1 MQLID
6 GHNRVID
13 YLRMSI
19 TDRCN
24 LRCRYCAPMAGRRH
38 MARPDILTYEELLQI
53 ARAAVSAGI
62 RKIRITGGEP
72 LVRKGIIG
80 FCRRLSAIEGLREL
94 GLTTNGILLK
104 DMAAP
109 LFEAGLRR
117 INVSLDTLHP
127 ERFQAITGFNRLNDV
142 LAGLEEARRVGFAP
156 VKLNVVVMRGINDD
170 EISRLAEL
178 TRDNPCH
185 VRFIE
190 LMPVKHWSPAVYQER
205 FMPMNEIMQRIP
217 ALESARADFA
227 MDKAGPARMGR
238 LPGAKG
244 RVGFIAPLSLHF
256 CSSCNRL
263 RTTVD
268 GKIRS
273 CLFSEDELDFKTP
286 LRNGASTFELIR
298 ILRRAVA
305 QKPRG
310 HHLGDTTR
318 SDHGLRARRAMY
330 AIGG

>member
-1 MQLID
+1 MKLID

-24 LRCRYCAPMAGRRH
+24 LRCRYCAPMDGRRH
-38 MARPDILTYEELLQI
+38 LARPDILTYEELLQI

-80 FCRRLSAIEGLREL
+80 FCRRLSAIEGLQDL
-94 GLTTNGILLK
+94 ALTTNGILLK
-104 DMAAP
+104 DMAEP

-117 INVSLDTLHP
+117 INVSLDTLRP
-127 ERFQAITGFNRLNDV
+127 ERFQAITGFNRLKDV

-156 VKLNVVVMRGINDD
+156 LKLNVVVMRGINDD
-170 EISRLAEL
+170 EIPRLSEL
-178 TRDNPCH
+178 TRDNRCH

-190 LMPVKHWSPAVYQER
+190 LMPVAHWSPAAYQER
-205 FMPMNEIMQRIP
+205 FMPVNEMMQRIP
-217 ALESARADFA
+217 ALESSRVRFA
-227 MDKAGPARMGR
+227 MDKTGPARMGR
-238 LPGAKG
+238 LTNAKG
-244 RVGFIAPLSLHF
+244 RVGFIAPLSWHF
-256 CSSCNRL
+256 CGSCNRL

-273 CLFSEDELDFKTP
+273 CLFSENELDLKTP

-298 ILRRAVA
+298 LLRQSVA
-305 QKPRG
+305 QKPRRHRLSG
-310 HHLGDTTR
+310 GTR
-318 SDHGLRARRAMY
+318 SDQELRVRRAMY

>member
-13 YLRMSI
+13 YLRMSV

-24 LRCRYCAPMAGRRH
+24 LRCRYCTPMAGRRH
-38 MARPDILTYEELLQI
+38 LARPDILTYEELLQI

-72 LVRKGIIG
+72 LVRRGIID

-94 GLTTNGILLK
+94 ALTTNGILLK
-104 DMAAP
+104 GMAAS
-109 LFEAGLRR
+109 LFEAGLQR
-117 INVSLDTLHP
+117 INVSLDTLRP
-127 ERFQAITGFNRLNDV
+127 ERFHAITGFDRLHDV

-170 EISRLAEL
+170 EIPRLAEL
-178 TRDNPCH
+178 TRDTPCH

-190 LMPVKHWSPAVYQER
+190 LMPVKHWSPAAHQER
-205 FMPMNEIMQRIP
+205 FMPVNEIMQRIP
-217 ALESARADFA
+217 ALESARRGFA
-227 MDKAGPARMGR
+227 MDRAGPARMGR

-286 LRNGASTFELIR
+286 MRNGASAFALIR